1 MTRTSIYL
9 PALSAE
15 MGDWQYYSTIMRMR
29 DAADYIEFA
38 SAINEM
44 RDGKQL
50 SDLIQRALKEGRP
63 TEIAKYLVG
72 DSEHFFN
79 ALVVAVYGG
88 DPEFMEFD
96 VQVSAQSR
104 SKRYSTKIP
113 EWAKSSFGYLHLSGK
128 ETLFALDGQH
138 RLAGIKLA
146 VEQKPSLADEKV
158 TVLFLSHKTT
168 DSGRQRTRKLF
179 TTLNKTAIPVNK
191 SEIIAL
197 DESDTAAII
206 TRRLVETHPFFSNG
220 QVKTEYGATNLPAA
234 DSKYFMTI
242 IKLYDLVTYT
252 LTYIVGS
259 PDRDARARLKYQR
272 PKDEDLEKYYRG
284 VVRFL
289 EAFVNAFPE
298 LKDYFSKTGMDARN
312 VIRSERHVNRNI
324 LFRSVGL
331 EIFLKLLPAL
341 KNDEGSL
348 QKAIST
354 LTLLPRR
361 FTERPFSGILYS
373 TTEEKIL
380 SGRTRLSIRLL
391 RYMLGFDSQK
401 AADLRKDYAEALG
414 QDGSIVRLPNRIKKP

>member
-1 MTRTSIYL
+1 MTRKSIYL

-15 MGDWQYYSTIMRMR
+15 MGDWQYYSTVMRMGG
-29 DAADYIEFA
+29 AADYIEFA
-38 SAINEM
+38 SAVAEI

-50 SDLIQRALKEGRP
+50 SDLIQRALKDGRP
-63 TEIAKYLVG
+63 MEIAKYLAG

-96 VQVSAQSR
+96 VHISSQSR
-104 SKRYSTKIP
+104 AKKYSTQVP
-113 EWAKSSFGYLHLSGK
+113 AWAGSSFGYLHLSGK

-168 DSGRQRTRKLF
+168 DLGRQRTRKLF

-234 DSKYFMTI
+234 DSKHFMTI

-252 LTYIVGS
+252 LTYLIGS
-259 PDRDARARLKYQR
+259 PDRDQRARLKYQR
-272 PKDEDLEKYYRG
+272 PKDDDLEKYYRG

-289 EAFVNAFPE
+289 ETFINSFPE
-298 LKDYFSKTGMDARN
+298 LKEYFSKTGADARH

-331 EIFLKLLPAL
+331 EIFLKLLPVL
-341 KNDEGSL
+341 KTDQGSL
-348 QKAIST
+348 SKAILT

-361 FTERPFSGILYS
+361 FTERPFLGVLFSAS
-373 TTEEKIL
+373 EEKIL

-391 RYMLGFDSQK
+391 RYMLGYDSQK
-401 AADLRKDYAEALG
+401 IVELRKAYAEALG
-414 QDGSIVRLPNRIKKP
+414 QDGTIVRLPNRIKRP

>member
-1 MTRTSIYL
+1 MTRASIYL

-15 MGDWQYYSTIMRMR
+15 MGDWQYYSTVMRMQ

-38 SAINEM
+38 SVVNEM

-50 SDLIQRALKEGRP
+50 SDLIQRALKDGRP

-72 DSEHFFN
+72 DPEHFFN

-96 VQVSAQSR
+96 VQVSSQSR
-104 SKRYSTKIP
+104 SRRYSTKIP
-113 EWAKSSFGYLHLSGK
+113 PWAQSSFGYLHLSGK

-146 VEQKPSLADEKV
+146 VEQKRELADEKV
-158 TVLFLSHKTT
+158 TVLFVSHKLT
-168 DSGRQRTRKLF
+168 DLGRQRTRKLF

-206 TRRLVETHPFFSNG
+206 TRRLVENHPYFSNG
-220 QVKTEYGATNLPAA
+220 QIKTEYGATNLPAS

-252 LTYIVGS
+252 LNHLTLS
-259 PDRDARARLKYQR
+259 LDRDARARLKYQR
-272 PKDEDLEKYYRG
+272 PKDDDLEKYYKG

-289 EAFVNAFPE
+289 ESFINAFPE
-298 LKDYFSKTGMDARN
+298 LKDYFSQAGVDARN
-312 VIRSERHVNRNI
+312 VIRLERHVNRNI

-341 KNDEGSL
+341 KNEEGSL
-348 QKAIST
+348 PKAIDV
-354 LTLLPRR
+354 LTLLPRQ
-361 FTERPFSGILYS
+361 FTSRPYVGVLYS
-373 TTEEKIL
+373 ATEEKIL

-401 AADLRKDYAEALG
+401 VTELRKDYAEAQG
-414 QDGSIVRLPNRIKKP
+414 QDVSVVRLPNRIKRP